1 MTTIAT
7 AATSALRDLLAGE
20 NGIILAPNIAAP
32 GRGALTAPVLIG
44 NVPLDLVERAPTTY
58 PSIQVY
64 CDKISNSQREKFRTF
79 SGKVQLVIEIR
90 SSAEHIATTEL
101 LLQSYTDS
109 VVQVLN
115 ANKGD
120 WGGGR
125 FYGGGYEVTFAPMK
139 RGGLNYL
146 QAARV
151 TISLDIT
158 LD

>member
-1 MTTIAT
+1 MTTIAA

-20 NGIILAPNIAAP
+20 PGIIPAPDTATPA
-32 GRGALTAPVLIG
+32 RGGLSAPVLTG
-44 NVPLDLVERAPTTY
+44 NVPLDLIERAPSSY
-58 PSIQVY
+58 PYVQVY
-64 CDKISNSQREKFRTF
+64 CDKVSNVQREKFRTF
-79 SGKVQLVIEIR
+79 SGKAQLVIEIR
-90 SSAEHIATTEL
+90 SSAEHITTTEL

-109 VVQVLN
+109 VLQVLN

-125 FYGGGYEVTFAPMK
+125 FYGGGYEVIFTPMK

>member
-1 MTTIAT
+1 MTTIAA

-20 NGIILAPNIAAP
+20 NGITLAPDIAALA
-32 GRGALTAPVLIG
+32 RGTLAVPVLTG
-44 NVPLDLVERAPTTY
+44 NVPLDLAERAPSSY

-64 CDKISNSQREKFRTF
+64 CDKVSNSQREKFRTF
-79 SGKVQLVIEIR
+79 SGHAHLVVEIR
-90 SSAEHIATTEL
+90 SSAEQISATEQ
-101 LLQSYTDS
+101 LLQSYADS
-109 VVQVLN
+109 VLRVLN

-125 FYGGGYEVTFAPMK
+125 FYGGGYEVTFTPMK

-146 QAARV
+146 QVAR
-151 TISLDIT
+151 IAMSLDIA